1 MSLTSLVSPYTAPF
15 IITPDGASGVSLEDE
30 GTFTLSSDREWYYAT
45 EDTGYQNMAR
55 VAADESVQFQRR
67 DDDVGLYLRTRQGV
81 AALTVAFAEV
91 VDAPG
96 ESGSGTGVTAS
107 ETATLTNKRITRRVV
122 ALVDAATVT
131 PNADTTDLAKL
142 ATVSQATLL
151 ANASGTPTDGQLMEW
166 RITSAAVKALTFGNK
181 YTATSIAIP
190 TATAGGG
197 QTERWLWEW
206 SAAAS
211 LWYLIAY
218 NPGA

>member
-1 MSLTSLVSPYTAPF
+1 MSLVTIVDPYTAAIVVTPTAGNG
-15 IITPDGASGVSLEDE
+15 ITLHEDGDFA
-30 GTFTLSSDREWYYAT
+30 LSSDREWFYST
-45 EDTGYQNMAR
+45 DDVEVGSMVR
-55 VAADESVQFQRR
+55 VAPAEVASIRR
-67 DDDVGLYLRTRQGV
+67 DGADVSLYLRTRAG
-81 AALTVAFAEV
+81 AAQLAVAFSEIPEAA
-91 VDAPG
+91 APG
-96 ESGSGTGVTAS
+96 GGGGVSQSGT
-107 ETATLTNKRITRRVV
+107 ETLTNKRITRRVV

-131 PNADTTDLAKL
+131 PNADTTDMGKL

-181 YTATSIAIP
+181 YAATSIAIP

-218 NPGA
+218 NAGA